1 MEQVDAPAP
10 LAVSSDSR
18 VGQMAGVIRHPCKGL
33 HSRKKIEFKSMEKLL
48 NAAQVAECLSVAKS
62 TIRKW
67 VHYGYIPHVHLG
79 RAVRFR
85 ERDIEQWVQERTE
98 KGRATL
104 APEIQWQ

>member
-1 MEQVDAPAP
+1 ME
-10 LAVSSDSR
+10 R
-18 VGQMAGVIRHPCKGL
+18 M
-33 HSRKKIEFKSMEKLL
+33 L
-48 NAAQVAECLSVAKS
+48 NSAEIADVLGMSVS

-67 VHYGYIPHVHLG
+67 VHYGYIPHVKLG

-85 ERDIEQWVQERTE
+85 EKDVEAWIEERAE